1 MDATK
6 WHRRVLSV
14 LFIVY
19 LILLFYFLFFSE
31 GFGRTQFGEEYR
43 YNLTLFKEIT
53 RFIRYRHLLGF
64 KAVFINIA
72 GNVIAF
78 MPLGFFLPTLHPK
91 KRNGIVVVIHCFLL
105 SLLVEVIHTK
115 RGIVA
120 TKLALVLLVL
130 YLVILELAF
139 RANGGLSAYYGSI
152 GVLAMLASVV
162 VVVVAAGS
170 LREED
175 SFRLFPRL
183 GLFLSVVNIVC
194 WAGTYVMGFVI

>member
-1 MDATK
+1 MRK
-6 WHRRVLSV
+6 R
-14 LFIVY
+14 
-19 LILLFYFLFFSE
+19 
-31 GFGRTQFGEEYR
+31 
-43 YNLTLFKEIT
+43 K
-53 RFIRYRHLLGF
+53 RHGSYKF
-64 KAVFINIA
+64 TEK
-72 GNVIAF
+72 
-78 MPLGFFLPTLHPK
+78 TH
-91 KRNGIVVVIHCFLL
+91 
-105 SLLVEVIHTK
+105 SK

-120 TKLALVLLVL
+120 TILALVLLVL

-183 GLFLSVVNIVC
+183 GCHGICNMIKGSKGIIDACNSMYTLVRFLKV
-194 WAGTYVMGFVI
+194 

>member
-1 MDATK
+1 MRK
-6 WHRRVLSV
+6 H
-14 LFIVY
+14 
-19 LILLFYFLFFSE
+19 
-31 GFGRTQFGEEYR
+31 
-43 YNLTLFKEIT
+43 K
-53 RFIRYRHLLGF
+53 RHGSYKF
-64 KAVFINIA
+64 TEK
-72 GNVIAF
+72 
-78 MPLGFFLPTLHPK
+78 TH
-91 KRNGIVVVIHCFLL
+91 
-105 SLLVEVIHTK
+105 SK

-120 TKLALVLLVL
+120 TILALVLLVL

-175 SFRLFPRL
+175 SFRLFQRL

>member
-1 MDATK
+1 MRK
-6 WHRRVLSV
+6 H
-14 LFIVY
+14 
-19 LILLFYFLFFSE
+19 
-31 GFGRTQFGEEYR
+31 
-43 YNLTLFKEIT
+43 K
-53 RFIRYRHLLGF
+53 RHGSYKF
-64 KAVFINIA
+64 TEK
-72 GNVIAF
+72 
-78 MPLGFFLPTLHPK
+78 TH
-91 KRNGIVVVIHCFLL
+91 
-105 SLLVEVIHTK
+105 SK

-120 TKLALVLLVL
+120 TILALVLLVL

-139 RANGGLSAYYGSI
+139 RANGELSAYYGSI

-183 GLFLSVVNIVC
+183 RLFLSVVNIVC

>member
-1 MDATK
+1 MRK
-6 WHRRVLSV
+6 R
-14 LFIVY
+14 
-19 LILLFYFLFFSE
+19 
-31 GFGRTQFGEEYR
+31 
-43 YNLTLFKEIT
+43 K
-53 RFIRYRHLLGF
+53 RHGSYKF
-64 KAVFINIA
+64 TEK
-72 GNVIAF
+72 
-78 MPLGFFLPTLHPK
+78 TH
-91 KRNGIVVVIHCFLL
+91 
-105 SLLVEVIHTK
+105 SK

-120 TKLALVLLVL
+120 TILALVLLVL

-175 SFRLFPRL
+175 SFRLFQRL

>member
-1 MDATK
+1 MRK
-6 WHRRVLSV
+6 R
-14 LFIVY
+14 
-19 LILLFYFLFFSE
+19 
-31 GFGRTQFGEEYR
+31 
-43 YNLTLFKEIT
+43 K
-53 RFIRYRHLLGF
+53 RHGSYKF
-64 KAVFINIA
+64 TEK
-72 GNVIAF
+72 
-78 MPLGFFLPTLHPK
+78 TH
-91 KRNGIVVVIHCFLL
+91 
-105 SLLVEVIHTK
+105 SK

-120 TKLALVLLVL
+120 TILALVLLVL

-175 SFRLFPRL
+175 SFRLFLRL